1 MSNSNKPFFRILLT
15 ETDEGL
21 MDLTGEVPLDVVSTR
36 TYRFQAQ
43 ITENPIEDGSTVNDH
58 VIIKP
63 DVITA
68 EGFVS
73 SVPVTRAS
81 GVAAPAQVPLKGNT
95 EPGLG
100 ENRPQSAY
108 DMMEDIFRGKK
119 PVAILAEYSLY
130 DDMLLESW
138 ETTKSKDRGRG
149 FFFTATFKKVVT
161 VATLTGTLPPDVVSA
176 LKRRRAKKIAAKKA
190 ATTASNLTAQQAT
203 VIDEGKK
210 SKTTTDADTKATS
223 RASGSAFSGALG
235 RTR

>member
-1 MSNSNKPFFRILLT
+1 MSISNKPFFRILLT

-21 MDLTGEVPLDVVSTR
+21 MDVITEVPLDVVSSR

-73 SVPVTRAS
+73 SAPVTRAS
-81 GVAAPAQVPLKGNT
+81 GTTQPAAVALKGNT
-95 EPGLG
+95 EQGLG

-119 PVAILAEYSLY
+119 PVTILAEYSLY

-138 ETTKSKDRGRG
+138 ETTRSKDRGRG

-161 VATLTGTLPPDVVSA
+161 VETLTGVLPPDVVSA

-190 ATTASNLTAQQAT
+190 KTTATKLTAQQAK

-210 SKTTTDADTKATS
+210 AKTTPAASTTTKS
-223 RASGSAFSGALG
+223 QASGNAFSGAMG
-235 RTR
+235 RAR